1 MAGRKPTRARARARP
16 RAVAL
21 SAPPRVGPGRADLAR
36 FAPSGPS
43 LLTGILLLAAALG
56 AYALARETSA
66 FAVQSV
72 AVEGAPA
79 HVAADVRKALAGAR
93 GQSLLALDL
102 PSLRRRV
109 ESVPTVASVRFDR
122 AFPHTLTAVVVPERP
137 VAVLR
142 RGPDSWLVGASGR
155 VLTELRKGDR
165 AGLPRIW
172 LSRKT
177 EIEVG
182 KPVAGD
188 VRAAVY
194 AVVPLIRRPLPR
206 RVTAVRATEDELT
219 LVLRSG
225 LELRLG
231 DRSDRALKLE
241 IARRILAVAGSTSG
255 YLDVSVPQRPVL
267 GSTLDSQVEVE
278 P

>member
-1 MAGRKPTRARARARP
+1 MAGRKPTRARARPRA
-16 RAVAL
+16 RAVAV
-21 SAPPRVGPGRADLAR
+21 SAPPRATPGRLELAR

-43 LLTGILLLAAALG
+43 ILTGFLILAAAAG
-56 AYALARETSA
+56 AYALARGTSA

-72 AVEGAPA
+72 AVQGAPA
-79 HVAADVRKALAGAR
+79 HVAADVRTALAGAQ

-102 PSLRRRV
+102 AQLRRRV
-109 ESVPTVASVRFDR
+109 ESVPTVATVRFDR

-142 RGPDSWLVGASGR
+142 RGPDSWLVAASGQ

-172 LSRKT
+172 LSRRT

-182 KPVAGD
+182 TPVAGD
-188 VRAAVY
+188 ARAAVY
-194 AVVPLIRRPLPR
+194 AVVPLVRRPLPR
-206 RVTAVRATEDELT
+206 RVTAVRASGAELT

-241 IARRILAVAGSTSG
+241 IARRILAVAGTSTG

-267 GSTLDSQVEVE
+267 GSTLDSQVEVQ

>member
-1 MAGRKPTRARARARP
+1 MGR
-16 RAVAL
+16 L
-21 SAPPRVGPGRADLAR
+21 ELAR

-43 LLTGILLLAAALG
+43 ILTGLLILAAAAG
-56 AYALARETSA
+56 AYALARGTSA
-66 FAVQSV
+66 FAVESV
-72 AVEGAPA
+72 TVRGAPA
-79 HVAADVRKALAGAR
+79 HVATDVRTALASSR

-102 PSLRRRV
+102 AALRRRV
-109 ESVPTVASVRFDR
+109 EAVPTVSSVSFDR
-122 AFPHTLTAVVVPERP
+122 AFPHTLTATVVPERP

-142 RGPDSWLVGASGR
+142 RGGSSWLVGASGR

-172 LSRKT
+172 LPRKT
-177 EIEVG
+177 EVELG
-182 KPVAGD
+182 KPIAGD

-194 AVVPLIRRPLPR
+194 AVVPLVRRPLSF
-206 RVTAVRATEDELT
+206 RVTAVRANEEELT

-241 IARRILAVAGSTSG
+241 IARRILAAVGSSGG
-255 YLDVSVPQRPVL
+255 YLDVSVPQRPVF
-267 GSTLDSQVEVE
+267 GSTLDSQVEVK

>member
-1 MAGRKPTRARARARP
+1 MAGRKPTRARARPRP

-21 SAPPRVGPGRADLAR
+21 SAPPRVGRGRVELAR

-43 LLTGILLLAAALG
+43 LLTGILLLAAAIG

-72 AVEGAPA
+72 TVEGAPTQ
-79 HVAADVRKALAGAR
+79 VAADVRKALAGAQ

-142 RGPDSWLVGASGR
+142 RGPGSWLVAASGR

-165 AGLPRIW
+165 GGLPRIW
-172 LSRKT
+172 LPRRT
-177 EIEVG
+177 EVEVG
-182 KPVAGD
+182 KPVADD

-206 RVTAVRATEDELT
+206 RVTAVRASGDELT

-231 DRSDRALKLE
+231 DGSDRALKLE
-241 IARRILAVAGSTSG
+241 IARRILAVAGTTSG